1 MPLMQDIENF
11 WCSSH
16 IYGTIEIQPI
26 QHVSIL
32 STMVPFIAYDLF
44 VQISRWF
51 SKLEIFGTL
60 FEYHYHGDTGLFAI
74 TERRKLRVAG
84 WANLFVALTNF
95 PCYCFLCFL
104 FECQVYAMCC
114 MIWHSLLTST
124 RNKESISTAAPKS
137 KRDLSQSIGQS
148 IFKNFTVSTDS
159 HRPTRA
165 RDRDNGGGKVYG

>member
-1 MPLMQDIENF
+1 MWFDAINARYRKFLVFFPY
-11 WCSSH
+11 
-16 IYGTIEIQPI
+16 YGAIEIQPI

-32 STMVPFIAYDLF
+32 STLVPFIAFDLF

-95 PCYCFLCFL
+95 PCYCFCVSCLS
-104 FECQVYAMCC
+104 QVYAMCC
-114 MIWHSLLTST
+114 MSMIWHSLLTST

-137 KRDLSQSIGQS
+137 KRDLSQSIGH
-148 IFKNFTVSTDS
+148 IWVPF
-159 HRPTRA
+159 
-165 RDRDNGGGKVYG
+165 